1 MGNDIKSN
9 LYHDQ
14 AVIKN
19 CKKNSHN
26 LMYNHKSVAV
36 WGPQRALKARVAVGM
51 QKKTE
56 FLYILY
62 EWEHCPEL
70 NIGLWVA

>member
-1 MGNDIKSN
+1 
-9 LYHDQ
+9 
-14 AVIKN
+14 
-19 CKKNSHN
+19 
-26 LMYNHKSVAV
+26 MYKHKSVAV
-36 WGPQRALKARVAVGM
+36 WGPQRALEARVAVGM

-62 EWEHCPEL
+62 ELLAEL